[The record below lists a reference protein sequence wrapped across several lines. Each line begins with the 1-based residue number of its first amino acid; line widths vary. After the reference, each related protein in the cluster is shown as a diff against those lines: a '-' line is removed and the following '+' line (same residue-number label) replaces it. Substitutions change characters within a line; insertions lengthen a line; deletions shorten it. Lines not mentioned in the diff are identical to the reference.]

1 MLRALLKL
9 LLGLLFRVT
18 LTGHGSQLT
27 RGRPLVLANFDS
39 LLDPLLAALFLPGR
53 PLIVLPQALAAHWIG
68 RLLRRVADCA
78 EPAAGGDAIKRL
90 VRTVRA
96 GQAVVMFPQE
106 RATTTGSTMKVY
118 GAAGVVALRADA
130 DVIPLRIQGLLHTR
144 WAATSARWPRPWW
157 QQVTLLVQP
166 SMRFSRPP
174 SAVAGRVAGTRRQR
188 MNDELQALMQRA
200 MADAEPRRALF
211 CALLG
216 AVELHGRRNRII
228 EDIRGQVRTYA
239 DLLKGSL
246 ALGRLTAKF
255 TEPGER
261 VGVLLPNL
269 GATVCLVFGLVS
281 RGRVAAML
289 NYSSGVESLRG
300 ACAAATIKTVITSR
314 SFVAAAKLE
323 PLLAGAA
330 ACRIVY
336 LEDLRETLT
345 LSDKLWIVY
354 ALLRPRQVLPAQ
366 DPASTAVVL
375 FTSGS
380 EARPKG
386 VALSH
391 DGMLAA
397 MAQLRAVIDFGPDD
411 KYLNALPMYHIFGLV
426 VGTLMPLLTGTRL
439 FLYTNP
445 LHYKVIPEYAYS
457 RDCTYIF
464 GTSTFLGNYARQ
476 AHPYDFY
483 RMRFVI
489 SGGEKLH
496 PEVTQL
502 WFAKFGLRVH
512 EGYGATEC
520 GPAMAFNAPLT
531 FRAGTVGRFLPG
543 MEYRIVPVQGIEKGG
558 VLHVRGPNLMQGYL
572 FYDAPGVMQAPRSE
586 VGAGWYNTGDVVSV
600 DADGFVT
607 VHGRVKRF
615 AKIAGEMVSLER
627 VEFIAYHASPGYK
640 HAAVVEMTRT
650 GESTV
655 LLTTDP
661 VLDRIALQQAARQI
675 SAQELAV
682 ARRVVKVDTLPLLG
696 TGKVDYVTLKEM
708 VVL

>member
-1 MLRALLKL
+1 MLRAILKL
-9 LLGLLFRVT
+9 LLGLLFRVS
-18 LTGHGSQLT
+18 LTGHSSQLA
-27 RGRPLVLANFDS
+27 RGRPLVLANYDS
-39 LLDPLLAALFLPGR
+39 LLDPLLAALFLPGN
-53 PLIVLPQALAAHWIG
+53 PLIVLPQTLATHRIG
-68 RLLRRVADCA
+68 ALLRSIADCA
-78 EPAAGGDAIKRL
+78 EPAIGGDAIKRL
-90 VRTVRA
+90 VRELRA
-96 GQAVVMFPQE
+96 GRAVVMFPQE

-118 GAAGVVALRADA
+118 GAAGVIAVRADA
-130 DVIPLRIQGLLHTR
+130 DIIPLRIQGTLYTR
-144 WAATSARWPRPWW
+144 WAATSARWPHRWL
-157 QQVTLLVQP
+157 QRVTLVIQP
-166 SMRFSRPP
+166 STRLSRPT
-174 SAVAGRVAGTRRQR
+174 AFATGVAGTRRRR

-211 CALLG
+211 SALLD
-216 AVELHGRRNRII
+216 AVELHGRRNCVI

-300 ACAAATIKTVITSR
+300 ACAAATIRTVITSR

-366 DPASTAVVL
+366 DPAATAVVL

-386 VALSH
+386 VVLSH

-445 LHYKVIPEYAYS
+445 LHYRVIPEYAYS

-476 AHPYDFY
+476 AQPYDFY

-502 WFAKFGLRVH
+502 WFSKFGLRVH

-543 MEYRIVPVQGIEKGG
+543 MEYRIVPVPGIDKGG

-661 VLDRIALQQAARQI
+661 ALDRIALQQAARQI

-682 ARRVVKVDTLPLLG
+682 ARRVVKVDNLPLLG
-696 TGKVDYVTLKEM
+696 SGKVDYVTLKDM

>member
-1 MLRALLKL
+1 MLRAILKL
-9 LLGLLFRVT
+9 LLSLLFRVSV
-18 LTGHGSQLT
+18 TGHSSQLT
-27 RGRPLVLANFDS
+27 RGRPLVLANYDS
-39 LLDPLLAALFLPGR
+39 LLDPLLVALFLPGR
-53 PLIVLPQALAAHWIG
+53 PLIVLPQALLTHWIG
-68 RLLRRVADCA
+68 ALLQRVADCS
-78 EPAAGGDAIKRL
+78 EPAAGGDVIKRL
-90 VRTVRA
+90 VRSVRA
-96 GQAVVMFPQE
+96 GQTVVMFPQE
-106 RATTTGSTMKVY
+106 RATTTGSTMKIY
-118 GAAGVVALRADA
+118 GAAGVIAVRANA
-130 DVIPLRIQGLLHTR
+130 DIIPLRILGTLHTR
-144 WAATSARWPRPWW
+144 WAATSARWPHRWL
-157 QQVTLLVQP
+157 QRVTLVIQP
-166 SMRFSRPP
+166 STRFSRPA
-174 SAVAGRVAGTRRQR
+174 AVATGVAGTRRRR

-200 MADAEPRRALF
+200 MADAAPRRALF

-216 AVELHGRRNRII
+216 AVALHGRRTSII

-300 ACAAATIKTVITSR
+300 ACVAATIKTVITSR

-345 LSDKLWIVY
+345 LSDKLWILY
-354 ALLRPRQVLPAQ
+354 ALQRPRQALPAQ

-426 VGTLMPLLTGTRL
+426 VGTLMPLITGTQL

-445 LHYKVIPEYAYS
+445 LHYKAIPELAYA

-476 AHPYDFY
+476 AHTYDFY

-520 GPAMAFNAPLT
+520 GPAMAFNAPMT
-531 FRAGTVGRFLPG
+531 FCAGTVGRFLPG
-543 MEYRIVPVQGIEKGG
+543 MEYRIVPVPGIAQGG
-558 VLHVRGPNLMQGYL
+558 VLHVRGPNLMQGY
-572 FYDAPGVMQAPRSE
+572 FFCDAPGVLQAPRSE
-586 VGAGWYNTGDVVSV
+586 VGVGWHNTGDVVSV

-640 HAAVVEMTRT
+640 HAAVVEMTRS

-661 VLDRIALQQAARQI
+661 LLDRIALQQAARQI

-682 ARRVVKVDTLPLLG
+682 ARRVVKVDDLPLLG
-696 TGKVDYVTLKEM
+696 SGKVDYVTLKDM

>member
-1 MLRALLKL
+1 MLRAILKL
-9 LLGLLFRVT
+9 LLGMLFRVSV
-18 LTGHGSQLT
+18 TGQGSQLT
-27 RGRPLVLANFDS
+27 CGRPLVLANYDS

-53 PLIVLPQALAAHWIG
+53 PLIVLPQALAEHWMG
-68 RLLRRVADCA
+68 ALVRQVADFT
-78 EPAAGGDAIKRL
+78 EPADGGDVIKRL

-118 GAAGVVALRADA
+118 GAAGVVAVRADA
-130 DVIPLRIQGLLHTR
+130 DIIPLRIQGTLHTR
-144 WAATSARWPRPWW
+144 WAATSARWPRRWL
-157 QQVTLLVQP
+157 QRVTLVIQP
-166 SMRFSRPP
+166 STRFSRPTVGVGG
-174 SAVAGRVAGTRRQR
+174 SRRRR

-211 CALLG
+211 SALLD
-216 AVELHGRRNRII
+216 AVELHGRRNNII

-289 NYSSGVESLRG
+289 NYSSGIESLRG
-300 ACAAATIKTVITSR
+300 ACAAATIRTVITSR
-314 SFVAAAKLE
+314 SFIAAAKLE
-323 PLLAGAA
+323 PLLAGVA

-354 ALLRPRQVLPAQ
+354 ALLRPRHVLPAQ
-366 DPASTAVVL
+366 DPAATAVVL

-411 KYLNALPMYHIFGLV
+411 KFLNALPMYHIFGLV

-445 LHYKVIPEYAYS
+445 LHYKIIPEYAYS

-502 WFAKFGLRVH
+502 WFTKFGLRVH

-531 FRAGTVGRFLPG
+531 FCAGTVGRFLPG
-543 MEYRIVPVQGIEKGG
+543 IEYRIVPVPGITQGG

-586 VGAGWYNTGDVVSV
+586 VGVGWHNTGDVISV
-600 DADGFVT
+600 DTDGFVT

-627 VEFIAYHASPGYK
+627 VEHIAYQASPGYK
-640 HAAVVEMTRT
+640 HAAVVEMTRS

-675 SAQELAV
+675 NAQELAV

-696 TGKVDYVTLKEM
+696 SGKVDYVTLKDM

>member
-1 MLRALLKL
+1 MLRVILKL
-9 LLGLLFRVT
+9 LLGMVFRVSV
-18 LTGHGSQLT
+18 TGHGSQLM
-27 RGRPLVLANFDS
+27 RGRPLVLSSCDS

-53 PLIVLPQALAAHWIG
+53 PLIVLPQALATHWIG
-68 RLLRRVADCA
+68 ALVRRVAQCTA
-78 EPAAGGDAIKRL
+78 PAAGGDGIKRL
-90 VRTVRA
+90 VRAVRA
-96 GQAVVMFPQE
+96 GQPVVMFPQE
-106 RATTTGSTMKVY
+106 RPTTTGSVMKIY

-130 DVIPLRIQGLLHTR
+130 DVIPLRIQGTLHTR
-144 WAATSARWPRPWW
+144 WAATSARWPRRR
-157 QQVTLLVQP
+157 QRVTLVIQP
-166 SMRFSRPP
+166 STRLSRPVA
-174 SAVAGRVAGTRRQR
+174 SAAGAATRRRR

-211 CALLG
+211 CALLD
-216 AVELHGRRNRII
+216 AVALHGRRSCII
-228 EDIRGQVRTYA
+228 EDVRGQVRTYA

-255 TEPGER
+255 TGPGER
-261 VGVLLPNL
+261 VGVLLPNI

-289 NYSSGVESLRG
+289 NYSSGIESVRG
-300 ACAAATIKTVITSR
+300 ACVAATIRTVITSR
-314 SFVAAAKLE
+314 SFVDTLRLD
-323 PLLAGAA
+323 PLLAALSPS
-330 ACRIVY
+330 CRIVY

-345 LSDKLWIVY
+345 LADKLWILH
-354 ALLRPRQVLPAQ
+354 ALLRPRQALPAQ
-366 DPASTAVVL
+366 DPAATAVVL

-391 DGMLAA
+391 DGMLAS

-445 LHYKVIPEYAYS
+445 LHYKVIPEHAYT

-531 FRAGTVGRFLPG
+531 FCAGTVGRFLPG
-543 MEYRIVPVQGIEKGG
+543 MEYRIVPVPGIHQGG
-558 VLHVRGPNLMQGYL
+558 VLHVRGPNLMQGY
-572 FYDAPGVMQAPRSE
+572 FFFDAPGVMQAPRSE
-586 VGAGWYNTGDVVSV
+586 VGVGWYNTGDVVSV

-640 HAAVVEMTRT
+640 HAAVVEMTRS

-661 VLDRIALQQAARQI
+661 ALDRIALQQAARQI

-682 ARRVVKVDTLPLLG
+682 ARRVVKVDALPLLG
-696 TGKVDYVTLKEM
+696 SGKVDYVTLKDM